1 MNLPELQHH
10 APLLGD
16 DGKILAGWR
25 KLAGASTWVCWRFGP
40 KRPNGKRPKLPLSAV
55 TASGKNWSAP
65 ENLTDYIGAL
75 RCARV
80 NGWSGVGLVIRR
92 ELGIVGL
99 DLDGARFQDDRGK
112 WTRRRWASDVLG
124 DELATY
130 VEVSPSG
137 QGYRAIAIGELA
149 EDVTSNASGVEIYG
163 GQGGRFLTI
172 TGQRLPGSPAGP
184 QAAPETIRR
193 ALDRAKT
200 HGGKLPEPSA
210 LKVDAASQG
219 GLLPALATGELSPM
233 RLINEIAL
241 ARLDTWVPEALP
253 LAERSAAGVWRVS
266 SESLGRALEEDISL
280 APKGIQ
286 DFGEEKPMTPIDVV
300 VEHLPAEGAIAA
312 ASWLLDRLGLA
323 AGFRTILTERG
334 AAFAGRE
341 LRDVFAESTT
351 HDAPQWPQGT
361 LPPTIERRARDV
373 ATRVGCSAETALATH
388 LAAIAGAAPGSILFD
403 VRSDGSWRV
412 MAQLFVVLVG
422 DSGTRKS
429 PPIEAALAPL
439 FALEARWR
447 RRYESAA
454 RAHRRQMTRRGADR
468 EDAPTRRR
476 RVVSDTTAEAVV
488 RILDGNPD
496 GLMIYAD
503 EVGGFFG
510 RIDKYGKGSRG
521 GSSDSAFWLSA
532 ADGRPIFFDRVSD
545 GTSITI
551 ARPKLSLMG
560 GIQRGPL
567 AELVGNL
574 TSDGLLQRFALVE
587 MGPVR
592 EGVALAPDAAI
603 EKRYAR
609 AIELLA
615 TFDADGDFVIV
626 GEPGVGDVMAEV
638 ERWAVRS
645 ANDCEI
651 PDALRSFASK
661 SPSMIARLALLLHLA
676 RWADRE
682 AARARDPQAGDAFA
696 DAIDEA
702 DDVLALPPQRPQDPG
717 PIPAATVSSA
727 RELFQ
732 AFVWPNAARVY
743 GMGSTKGR
751 QELLVVARYILRLV
765 REGRDNFR
773 TREVYRAHE
782 KFADL
787 DGRRRLG
794 DVLAELVDCAWIER
808 EPDGGKRGEGWRI
821 NPEVAGLA
829 PGMRA
834 A

>member
-1 MNLPELQHH
+1 MNLPQLEHH
-10 APLLGD
+10 VPLVGD
-16 DGKILAGWR
+16 DGKILPAWR
-25 KLAGASTWVCWRFGP
+25 TLAGARSWVCWRFGP
-40 KRPNGKRPKLPLSAV
+40 KRPNGKPAKLPMSPV
-55 TASGKNWSAP
+55 TGSGKNWSAP
-65 ENLTDYIGAL
+65 ENLSDYVGAL

-80 NGWSGVGLVIRR
+80 NSWCGVGLVIRR
-92 ELGIVGL
+92 ELGVVGI
-99 DLDGARFQDDRGK
+99 DLDGARFKNDSGK
-112 WTRRRWASDVLG
+112 WQRRRWASDILG
-124 DELATY
+124 DTMETY
-130 VEVSPSG
+130 TEVSPSG
-137 QGYRAIAIGELA
+137 EGYRMIALGELDQDLIA
-149 EDVTSNASGVEIYG
+149 NAAGVEVYA

-172 TGQRLPGSPAGP
+172 TGRRLPGSPAGP
-184 QAAPETIRR
+184 QVAPETIRR

-210 LKVDAASQG
+210 LPVDAASQV
-219 GLLPALATGELSPM
+219 GLLPALAMGELSPM

-266 SESLGRALEEDISL
+266 SESLGRNLEEDVSMS
-280 APKGIQ
+280 PRGIQ
-286 DFGEEKPMTPIDVV
+286 DFGEEKSLTPIDVV
-300 VEHLPAEGAIAA
+300 IEHLPAQGPIAA

-323 AGFRTILTERG
+323 AGFRSILTERG

-341 LRDVFAESTT
+341 LRDVFNEATT
-351 HDAPQWPQGT
+351 HEAPHWPEGT
-361 LPPTIERRARDV
+361 LPPMIERRARDV
-373 ATRVGCSAETALATH
+373 ATRVGCSPETALATH
-388 LAAIAGAAPGSILFD
+388 LAAIAGAAPGSIRFN
-403 VRSDGSWRV
+403 VRSDGSWLV

-422 DSGTRKS
+422 DSGSRKS

-454 RAHRRQMTRRGADR
+454 RAHRRQMTTRGADR

-488 RILDGNPD
+488 RILDANPE
-496 GLMIYAD
+496 GLLIYAD
-503 EVGGFFG
+503 EVAGFFG
-510 RIDKYGKGSRG
+510 RIDRYGKGSRG

-551 ARPKLSLMG
+551 ARPKLSLIG

-567 AELVGNL
+567 AELVANL

-615 TFDADGDFVIV
+615 TFDADGDFLI
-626 GEPGVGDVMAEV
+626 GGGPGVSDVMAEA
-638 ERWAVRS
+638 ERWAVRA
-645 ANDCEI
+645 ANDTEI

-661 SPSMIARLALLLHLA
+661 SPGMIARLALLIHLA

-682 AARARDPQAGDAFA
+682 AARARDPQAGDPFA
-696 DAIDEA
+696 EAIEEA
-702 DDVLALPPQRPQDPG
+702 DDDVLALPAQRPQDPG
-717 PIPAATVSSA
+717 PLPAASISSA
-727 RELFQ
+727 RELFRS
-732 AFVWPNAARVY
+732 FIWPNAVRVY
-743 GMGSTKGR
+743 GAGNTKGR
-751 QELLVVARYILRLV
+751 EELRIVARFILRLV

-782 KFADL
+782 KFADP

-794 DVLAELVDCAWIER
+794 DVLAELADAAWIER
-808 EPDGGKRGEGWRI
+808 EPDGKRGEGWRI

-829 PGMRA
+829 SGMRA